1 MKLLRA
7 MLSTIVLGFLAN
19 AASADERAISAWTG
33 KWAADISKLPIPAEA
48 RPKSVTITFAEAADG
63 RLATR
68 VEVVSPDNSV
78 MYAESV
84 AELNGTPVAAKGN
97 LEADTVAVAMP
108 APGVLIMQ
116 LSLGGVPGSTRIYTL
131 SDDHKSMVET
141 AANFGA
147 DGRPYMRTNYF
158 TRVQ

>member
-1 MKLLRA
+1 MKLLRV
-7 MLSTIVLGFLAN
+7 MLSAIVLGFLAN
-19 AASADERAISAWTG
+19 AASADEGAIAAWTG
-33 KWAADISKLPIPAEA
+33 KWAADVARLPIPAEA
-48 RPKSVTITFAEAADG
+48 RPRSVTITFMEAADG

-68 VEVVSPDNSV
+68 VEVVSPDHTV

-131 SDDHKSMVET
+131 SDDRKSMVET

-147 DGRPYMRTNYF
+147 DGRPFMRTNYF
-158 TRVQ
+158 TRVN

>member
-1 MKLLRA
+1 MTLMRA
-7 MLSTIVLGFLAN
+7 MLSVIVLGFLAN

-33 KWAADISKLPIPAEA
+33 RWAADVSKLPIPAEA
-48 RPKSVTITFAEAADG
+48 RPRSVTITFANADAG

-68 VEVVSPDNSV
+68 VEVISPDGTV

-84 AELNGTPVAAKGN
+84 AELDGTPVAAKGN

-131 SDDHKSMVET
+131 SDDRKSMVET

-147 DGRPYMRTNYF
+147 DGRPFMRTNYF
-158 TRVQ
+158 TRVK

>member
-7 MLSTIVLGFLAN
+7 MLSTVVLGFLAN
-19 AASADERAISAWTG
+19 AASADEHAISAWTG
-33 KWAADISKLPIPAEA
+33 KWAVDISRLPIPAEA
-48 RPKSVTITFAEAADG
+48 RPRSVTITFAEAADG

-68 VEVVSPDNSV
+68 VEVVRPDDSV
-78 MYAESV
+78 MYSESV

-116 LSLGGVPGSTRIYTL
+116 LSLGGIPGSTRIYTL

>member
-1 MKLLRA
+1 MMLMRALLG
-7 MLSTIVLGFLAN
+7 TIVLGFLTN

-33 KWAADISKLPIPAEA
+33 RWAADVSRLPIPAEA
-48 RPKSVTITFAEAADG
+48 RPRSVTITFAEADAG

-68 VEVVSPDNSV
+68 VEVVSPDNTV
-78 MYAESV
+78 MYSESV

-116 LSLGGVPGSTRIYTL
+116 LSLGGMPGSTRIYTL
-131 SDDHKSMVET
+131 SDDRTSMVET
-141 AANFGA
+141 AANFGN
-147 DGRPYMRTNYF
+147 DGRPFMRTNYF
-158 TRVQ
+158 TRVK

>member
-1 MKLLRA
+1 MRLPRA
-7 MLSTIVLGFLAN
+7 MLSVIVLGFLAN
-19 AASADERAISAWTG
+19 GAIADDRAISAWTG
-33 KWAADISKLPIPAEA
+33 KWAADVSKLPIPAEA
-48 RPKSVTITFAEAADG
+48 RPKSVTITFTEATAG
-63 RLATR
+63 HLATR
-68 VEVVSPDNSV
+68 VEVVSPDNTV

-131 SDDHKSMVET
+131 SDDRKSMVET

>member
-33 KWAADISKLPIPAEA
+33 KWSADVSKLPIPAEA

-84 AELNGTPVAAKGN
+84 ADLNGTPVAAKGN
-97 LEADTVAVAMP
+97 LEADT
-108 APGVLIMQ
+108 
-116 LSLGGVPGSTRIYTL
+116 
-131 SDDHKSMVET
+131 
-141 AANFGA
+141 
-147 DGRPYMRTNYF
+147 
-158 TRVQ
+158 